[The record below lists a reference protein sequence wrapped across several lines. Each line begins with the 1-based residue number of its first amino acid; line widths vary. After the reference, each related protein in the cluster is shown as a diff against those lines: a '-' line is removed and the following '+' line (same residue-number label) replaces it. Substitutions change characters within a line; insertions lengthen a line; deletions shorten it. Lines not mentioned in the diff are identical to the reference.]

1 MAWRGEQNAFGT
13 RAHNQASGYDRM
25 GRHLGQIGD
34 EVMADTSS
42 LAQGL
47 GSVQAPGSPGGWHPT
62 VLYLFVLVLAEMFVF
77 GLVARL
83 LR

>member
-1 MAWRGEQNAFGT
+1 MWRGEQSATGS
-13 RAHNQASGYDRM
+13 RAGWQAAGYDRM
-25 GRHLGQIGD
+25 GRHLGSLGD
-34 EVMADTSS
+34 TAVADTSS

-47 GSVQAPGSPGGWHPT
+47 GTVQAPGAGGWHPT
-62 VLYLFVLVLAEMFVF
+62 VLYLFALVLAEMFVF